1 MSMSILCVGRMKEK
15 PYRQMA
21 DEYRKRLSR
30 YGKFE
35 EIEVPDLAEPAHAS
49 EALENAVK
57 KREGEQ
63 LLARIRPSD
72 YVIALTIEGTMRDSE
87 ELSRHLTQLTVQGR
101 SSIVFVIGGSLGLSE
116 EVVQR
121 ADEQLSMSRMTFPH
135 QLARVMLYEQVY
147 RAMKIASGE
156 RYHK

>member
-1 MSMSILCVGRMKEK
+1 MSMTVLCVGRMKEK

-35 EIEVPDLAEPAHAS
+35 EIEVPDLAVPAHSS
-49 EALENAVK
+49 EALEAAVRK
-57 KREGEQ
+57 KEGEQ
-63 LLARIRPSD
+63 LLARIRPGD
-72 YVIALTIEGTMRDSE
+72 YVVALTIEGTMRDSE
-87 ELSRHLTQLTVQGR
+87 ELSRRLTQLTVQGH

-116 EVVQR
+116 EVVRR

-135 QLARVMLYEQVY
+135 QLARVMLYEQIY
-147 RAMKIASGE
+147 RAMKISSGE

>member
-1 MSMSILCVGRMKEK
+1 MSMTVLCVGRMKEK

-35 EIEVPDLAEPAHAS
+35 EIEVPDLAEPAHSS
-49 EALENAVK
+49 EALEAVVRK
-57 KREGEQ
+57 KEGEQ
-63 LLARIRPSD
+63 LLARIRPGD
-72 YVIALTIEGTMRDSE
+72 YVVALTIEGTMRDSE
-87 ELSRHLTQLTVQGR
+87 ELSRRLTQLTVQGH

-116 EVVQR
+116 EVVRR

-135 QLARVMLYEQVY
+135 QLARVMLYEQIY
-147 RAMKIASGE
+147 RAMKISSGE

>member
-1 MSMSILCVGRMKEK
+1 MSMTVLCVGRMKEK

-35 EIEVPDLAEPAHAS
+35 EIEVPDLAEPAHSS
-49 EALENAVK
+49 EALEAAVRK
-57 KREGEQ
+57 KEGEQ
-63 LLARIRPSD
+63 LLARIRPGD
-72 YVIALTIEGTMRDSE
+72 YVVALTIEGTMRDSE
-87 ELSRHLTQLTVQGR
+87 ELSRRLTQLTLQGH

-116 EVVQR
+116 EVVRR

-135 QLARVMLYEQVY
+135 QLARVMLYEQIY
-147 RAMKIASGE
+147 RAMKISSGE

>member
-1 MSMSILCVGRMKEK
+1 MSMTVLCVGRMKEK

-30 YGKFE
+30 YGNFE
-35 EIEVPDLAEPAHAS
+35 EIEVPDLAEPAHSS
-49 EALENAVK
+49 EALEAAVRK
-57 KREGEQ
+57 KEGEQ
-63 LLARIRPSD
+63 LLARIRPGD
-72 YVIALTIEGTMRDSE
+72 YVVALTIEGTMRDSE
-87 ELSRHLTQLTVQGR
+87 ELSRRLTQLTVQGH

-116 EVVQR
+116 EVVRR

-135 QLARVMLYEQVY
+135 QLARVMLYEQIY
-147 RAMKIASGE
+147 RAMKISSGE